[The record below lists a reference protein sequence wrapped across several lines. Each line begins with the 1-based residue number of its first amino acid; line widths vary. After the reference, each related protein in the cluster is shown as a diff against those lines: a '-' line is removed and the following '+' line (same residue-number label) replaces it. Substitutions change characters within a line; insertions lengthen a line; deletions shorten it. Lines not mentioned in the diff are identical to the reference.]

1 MAPEAAV
8 SGKGETIQVK
18 RARLVARAAAERVA
32 LAKQLEPFAT
42 VEGSFERLSGVKAA
56 LPGMSVGLGLGLS
69 ALLLALPAGQTPLV
83 RGGIALFRLA
93 SSVRTLFK
101 RR

>member
-1 MAPEAAV
+1 MDRQAAL
-8 SGKGETIQVK
+8 SGSAGTVQEQ
-18 RARLVARAAAERVA
+18 RERLVARAAAQRVA
-32 LAKQLEPFAT
+32 LSKQLEPFST
-42 VEGSFERLSGVKAA
+42 LEGTLERLSGKKAE

-69 ALLLALPAGQTPLV
+69 ALVLALPAGQAPLL

-93 SSVRTLFK
+93 NSVRTFFK